1 MGEIEL
7 ARPSPELTRRL
18 RKQWG
23 RERAEVVIDRL
34 LHARLREFDLHETDR
49 LYTIAEGQLIRRG
62 NRIANMLST
71 TNPLNRDGLERMW
84 DAWLATVEAL
94 LAEKFYG

>member
-1 MGEIEL
+1 MGEMEL
-7 ARPSPELTRRL
+7 ARPSPELVRRL

-34 LHARLREFDLHETDR
+34 LNARLREFDLYETDR
-49 LYTIAEGQLIRRG
+49 LYSIFEQQLIRRG

-71 TNPLNRDGLERMW
+71 TNPLNKDGLKRLW
-84 DAWLATVEAL
+84 DAWLANVEAL